1 MKNSIKFRATAI
13 LAAASLCLTAPLLA
27 QEQGEG
33 QAIVTILPKH
43 QGEMAP
49 RVTQQ
54 DLTEV
59 KANGKSVQV
68 TGFIP
73 LKGPQNG
80 VELVLLIDDSARS
93 SLGRQLDDIEQFVR
107 SLPPNVKVGIAYMEN
122 GRAAFAAPIS
132 ADRAQVLKGLRLP
145 IGAAGVNSSPY
156 FCLSD
161 LAQHWPSQDRTSRRE
176 VVMITD
182 GVDNYQRRYDPEDP
196 YVQAAMTDATR
207 AGLVVYSIYWRN
219 NGRFDNTLYA
229 NNDGQNLLDEVD
241 EATGGKNFWQ
251 GFGNPV
257 SFQPFFED
265 LSRRLNNQYE
275 VSFAAPLDGK
285 PQVENFRLKIN
296 APGVDVDAPQQV
308 IVVPA
313 ANAER

>member
-1 MKNSIKFRATAI
+1 MKMRALAV
-13 LAAASLCLTAPLLA
+13 LAAAGLWIAAPLVA
-27 QEQGEG
+27 QEQGQG
-33 QAIVTILPKH
+33 QAIITILPKH
-43 QGEMAP
+43 QGEMVP
-49 RVTQQ
+49 KVTQQ

-68 TGFIP
+68 TGFVP
-73 LKGPQNG
+73 LTGAQNR

-93 SLGRQLDDIEQFVR
+93 SLGRQLEDIEQFVR

-122 GRAAFAAPIS
+122 GRAVFAAPLS
-132 ADRAQVLKGLRLP
+132 ADHAQVLKGLRLP
-145 IGAAGVNSSPY
+145 IGSAGVNSSPY

-161 LAQHWPSQDRTSRRE
+161 LAQHWPSQDRFSRHE

-182 GVDNYQRRYDPEDP
+182 GVDNYQRRYDPDDP
-196 YVQAAMTDATR
+196 YVQAAMTDAAR

-219 NGRFDNTLYA
+219 NGRFDNSLYA
-229 NNDGQNLLDEVD
+229 NDDGQNLLSEVTQ
-241 EATGGKNFWQ
+241 ATGGKNFWE

-275 VSFAAPLDGK
+275 VSFAAPLNGK
-285 PQVENFRLKIN
+285 PQVESFKLKIS

-313 ANAER
+313 ASAEK